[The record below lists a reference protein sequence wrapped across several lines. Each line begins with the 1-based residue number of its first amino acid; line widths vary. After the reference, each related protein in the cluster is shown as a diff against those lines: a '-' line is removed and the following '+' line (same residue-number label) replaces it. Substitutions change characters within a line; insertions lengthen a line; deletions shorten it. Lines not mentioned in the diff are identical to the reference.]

1 VPGPYLQAAVFTER
15 VLHERDGVLSLVRI
29 VDRLGVQATGDAPEE
44 LPEGATAK
52 VTLVVM
58 LKSGDARGR
67 HRLTIRPELP
77 SGLRSEPRGFDVLF
91 EGEDRGV
98 NVIVDLDVA
107 LMEGLHW
114 FIVTLGDVELTRV
127 PLRIAYQRLT

>member
-29 VDRLGVQATGDAPEE
+29 VDRLGRFGGGTFVLL

>member
-1 VPGPYLQAAVFTER
+1 MPGPYLQAAVFAER

-44 LPEGATAK
+44 LPEGASAK